1 MSYILTSPPLTKLK
15 CKRVFVHRPRVF
27 NDGFQAYQTKQM
39 FSPGTEMI
47 NVNAFSVQ
55 ICGSVPDSLL
65 EQELTRNIGKWMVTN
80 LTVRC
85 KKINQNYSNYRIKSV
100 TKNAPRTV
108 YFIFFSLLTSSL
120 VNNTLPV
127 HSEKL
132 IV

>member
-1 MSYILTSPPLTKLK
+1 
-15 CKRVFVHRPRVF
+15 
-27 NDGFQAYQTKQM
+27 M

>member
-1 MSYILTSPPLTKLK
+1 
-15 CKRVFVHRPRVF
+15 
-27 NDGFQAYQTKQM
+27 
-39 FSPGTEMI
+39 MI

-65 EQELTRNIGKWMVTN
+65 EQELTLNIGKWMVTN

-100 TKNAPRTV
+100 TKNALLH
-108 YFIFFSLLTSSL
+108 IFFSLLTSSL

>member
-1 MSYILTSPPLTKLK
+1 
-15 CKRVFVHRPRVF
+15 
-27 NDGFQAYQTKQM
+27 M
-39 FSPGTEMI
+39 FSPGNEMI
-47 NVNAFSVQ
+47 IVNAFSVQ

-65 EQELTRNIGKWMVTN
+65 EQELTLNIGKWMVTN

-100 TKNAPRTV
+100 TKNAPRTF
-108 YFIFFSLLTSSL
+108 YFIFFSRLTST
-120 VNNTLPV
+120 VMNNTLPV